1 MNPLITLAEW
11 STRLTKG
18 RISSRELTEIMLER
32 AQRHFASGGHAFIEL
47 DEEGAR
53 AAAEAADHRLSLGR
67 RISSLDG
74 LPVSIKDLFDVAG
87 QVTRAGSRV
96 LEGEPAAADDA
107 PVVASL
113 REAGAVFMGRT
124 NMTEF
129 AYSGLGLN
137 PHFGTP
143 LSPRGKG
150 VIAGGSSSGAAV
162 SVALGM
168 SVVALGSDTGGSV
181 RIPAAFCGVTGFKP
195 TARRLALE
203 GMVPLAPSL
212 DSIGPLAPSVACC
225 AQVDALLTGAGPWC
239 DAGLPLRDRR
249 LFVTAD
255 HVLEDLDADVAEAF
269 DWALARLAEQGVEIV
284 EFRFPELQRLPEINA
299 AGGIAAAESWHWHRE
314 RLLAGSGHY
323 DPRVAQR
330 IERGGRLSTRDYT
343 ELLLERA
350 GLKARAAE
358 VLRGAD
364 AWLMPTVSVSPPRL
378 ADILD
383 EDAYHRINAR
393 VLANPS
399 VVNFI
404 DGCALSIPLPKHPGI
419 ALGVC
424 GLGGQDAGILQLGA
438 AMERCLG

>member
-1 MNPLITLAEW
+1 MSALVTLAEW
-11 STRLTKG
+11 SARLANG
-18 RISSRELTEIMLER
+18 RISSRELTETMLER
-32 AQRHFASGGHAFIEL
+32 AQRHFVSGGHAFIEL

-53 AAAEAADHRLSLGR
+53 AAAGAADHRLSLGR
-67 RISSLDG
+67 RISPLDG

-96 LEGEPAAADDA
+96 LEGEPAALGDA

-113 REAGAVFMGRT
+113 REAGAVLMGRT

-143 LSPRGKG
+143 LSPLGEG
-150 VIAGGSSSGAAV
+150 CIAGGSSSGAAV

-168 SVVALGSDTGGSV
+168 AVVGLGSDTGGSV

-195 TARRLALE
+195 TARRLPAQ
-203 GMVPLAPSL
+203 GMVPLSPSL

-225 AQVDALLTGAGPWC
+225 AQVDAMLSGAQPWR
-239 DAGLPLRDRR
+239 DAGLPLQGQRF
-249 LFVTAD
+249 FVTAD

-269 DWALARLAEQGVEIV
+269 DWALARLVEQGAEIV
-284 EFRFPELQRLPEINA
+284 EFRFPELLRLPEINA
-299 AGGIAAAESWHWHRE
+299 GGGFAAAESWYWHRK
-314 RLLAGSGHY
+314 RLLAASERY
-323 DPRVAQR
+323 DPLVAMR
-330 IERGGRLSTRDYT
+330 IERGSRQSACDYL

-350 GLKARAAE
+350 EMKARATE
-358 VLRGAD
+358 VLLGAD
-364 AWLMPTVSVSPPRL
+364 AWLMPTVSVTPPRL
-378 ADILD
+378 ADITD
-383 EDAYHRINAR
+383 EEAYHRINAR

-399 VVNFI
+399 VINFL
-404 DGCALSIPLPKHPGI
+404 DGCALSIPLPRHPGI

-438 AMERCLG
+438 AVERCLG